1 MSDSQ
6 VTRRD
11 VLVKGGASLGL
22 LSLSGLL
29 AACGGSG
36 GGGGPTAVATTG
48 AGTTAA
54 AGGATGGSI
63 TWALSAD
70 PTFMIPY
77 GATLTETRQ
86 ATEFIYESLLQWD
99 KDLNIKPALAE
110 SYNTPDPKTYEF
122 KLRPG
127 VKFQDGTPFTAKDV
141 VYSINK
147 QLDPPPPGTPDT
159 LSQVPGIAKAVAVDD
174 LTVQIIM
181 KEVDARLPGYL
192 AWGRYSGIVPKG
204 LYENL
209 DPRTAANGT
218 GPFKLTQFRQ
228 NDRVDYER
236 NTGYW
241 NPDLPHADKLTLRVL
256 PDEQARIAALRSGD
270 IDGCTISADLAE
282 TLTSDA
288 NLQVLKGPVAA
299 HREIQF
305 TIKKGPKK
313 PWHDQRVRRAIS
325 YAINRQ
331 DVIDRVFVG
340 NADLTSVVPPGYGE
354 YPLTQDELKSNYA
367 AYDVDKARSLMQEAG
382 FADGFKVQMQV
393 FTATNDTVKI
403 AQLVQQQLKD
413 IKVELD
419 LKPLEVAVFAKN
431 NGEGNFDMQLTTR
444 GMRGDVSGFVSDFDP
459 ASPIYSVWFP
469 GWTDAPPELG
479 KLIHEGFT
487 TLDQAKRIPIY
498 KQIQQIAMDQAVHI
512 PITNPYKFQV
522 VNKRVHDMYVA
533 YTDFNPGL
541 VTATVDPA

>member
-110 SYNTPDPKTYEF
+110 SYTTPDPKTYEF

-192 AWGRYSGIVPKG
+192 AWGRYSAIVPKG

-209 DPRTAANGT
+209 DPRTA
-218 GPFKLTQFRQ
+218 
-228 NDRVDYER
+228 
-236 NTGYW
+236 
-241 NPDLPHADKLTLRVL
+241 
-256 PDEQARIAALRSGD
+256 RS
-270 IDGCTISADLAE
+270 S
-282 TLTSDA
+282 S
-288 NLQVLKGPVAA
+288 
-299 HREIQF
+299 RS
-305 TIKKGPKK
+305 
-313 PWHDQRVRRAIS
+313 RRARRS
-325 YAINRQ
+325 P
-331 DVIDRVFVG
+331 G
-340 NADLTSVVPPGYGE
+340 TTSRC
-354 YPLTQDELKSNYA
+354 
-367 AYDVDKARSLMQEAG
+367 ARRSTTRSTAMRSSRLCS
-382 FADGFKVQMQV
+382 
-393 FTATNDTVKI
+393 TATASRPPVCSL
-403 AQLVQQQLKD
+403 Q
-413 IKVELD
+413 
-419 LKPLEVAVFAKN
+419 PLP
-431 NGEGNFDMQLTTR
+431 TTR
-444 GMRGDVSGFVSDFDP
+444 P
-459 ASPIYSVWFP
+459 
-469 GWTDAPPELG
+469 T
-479 KLIHEGFT
+479 
-487 TLDQAKRIPIY
+487 
-498 KQIQQIAMDQAVHI
+498 
-512 PITNPYKFQV
+512 
-522 VNKRVHDMYVA
+522 
-533 YTDFNPGL
+533 
-541 VTATVDPA
+541 